1 MKKFIVGLT
10 GGIGSGKSE
19 VTRRFAQLGIEVAD
33 ADEIAREVVRPGE
46 PALKEIREHFGEQ
59 VINEQGEL
67 DRTGVRDIIFSNP
80 QEKIWLENCL
90 HPRINQRIREKLAKA
105 SSPYAIL
112 ASPLLLET
120 SQHQLVDRI
129 LVVDTTEELQLERA
143 SKRDQKNRAQI
154 QAIMATQIDRAQ
166 RLARAQDI
174 IYNNGELGELDDQ
187 VARFHQT
194 YLSMA
199 TAD

>member
-19 VTRRFAQLGIEVAD
+19 VTWRFAQLGIEVAD

-80 QEKIWLENCL
+80 QERIWLENCL